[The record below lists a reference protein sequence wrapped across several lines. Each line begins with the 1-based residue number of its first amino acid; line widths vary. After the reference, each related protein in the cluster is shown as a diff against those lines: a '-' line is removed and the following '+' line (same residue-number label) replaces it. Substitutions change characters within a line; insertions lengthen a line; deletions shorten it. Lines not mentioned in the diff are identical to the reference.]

1 MRRLVRLALL
11 EPKQHDELVELLQAN
26 GVRIQETPA
35 GLLRSGAILVGDDDF
50 EKAQELLR
58 AHSTA
63 FAEEARKNWEEEWRT
78 QHGQSSARWFVN
90 RLRAD
95 PLGVIGKVILLA
107 AAVGLF
113 VVYPAWYV
121 VRWATSP

>member
-1 MRRLVRLALL
+1 MKRLVRLALL

-26 GVRIQETPA
+26 GVRFQETPA

-50 EKAQELLR
+50 ARAQELLR
-58 AHSTA
+58 AHSLA
-63 FAEEARKNWEEEWRT
+63 FAEAARRDWEEEWRT
-78 QHGQSSARWFVN
+78 QHGQSAARWFFN
-90 RLRAD
+90 RLRGD

-113 VVYPAWYV
+113 VVYPIWYV
-121 VRWATSP
+121 VRWAVSP